1 MVCTYSKYQES
12 GGFAL
17 YAHACNL
24 LREMTKA
31 YDDALEKYDVLLMP
45 TVKYVATKLP
55 EAEANMLGTVL
66 LNII

>member
-1 MVCTYSKYQES
+1 
-12 GGFAL
+12 
-17 YAHACNL
+17 
-24 LREMTKA
+24 MTKA

-66 LNII
+66 LNIIQLIPHNTWPYGSPRTHK

>member
-1 MVCTYSKYQES
+1 M
-12 GGFAL
+12 

-55 EAEANMLGTVL
+55 EAEANMLGTAPYYSADSTQYFAL
-66 LNII
+66 RFSKDT